1 MVTTARGTRD
11 VPVMLFLRKRHPHP
25 TDRLLPPEIA
35 CSAWPIR
42 RGPTARGDSQQALR
56 RLPVTQSNTAGA
68 TTRVGCPL
76 ARLGNL
82 WGSRLDQTMPATDQ
96 ATTARRGLL
105 TFRASAA
112 EQEQLRQFAADK
124 GTTLSDLI
132 RHGLQ
137 LQGFKPPQR

>member
-11 VPVMLFLRKRHPHP
+11 VPVMLFLHKRHPHP

-82 WGSRLDQTMPATDQ
+82 WGSRLDQPCRQRIKPQPPA
-96 ATTARRGLL
+96 AGFSRSGL
-105 TFRASAA
+105 R
-112 EQEQLRQFAADK
+112 LRNRNSCGSLQPIK
-124 GTTLSDLI
+124 G
-132 RHGLQ
+132 
-137 LQGFKPPQR
+137 PPFPI